1 MFTCLECGKEFASER
16 RVVMHVLAMH
26 PGYLDGCLGFGAPVE
41 EAAADT
47 TEDGSPGEI
56 DWEARVFVCPGCER
70 RFETERLMVLHVLAS
85 HPGLIGDRFDGLVED
100 PLEPAAAE
108 PDSEVPVVEPAA
120 ASRKPGILEKALG
133 FWGFRL

>member
-16 RVVMHVLAMH
+16 RVVMHVLAVH
-26 PGYLDGCLGFGAPVE
+26 PGYLDGCLGFDVPVE

-56 DWEARVFVCPGCER
+56 DWEARVFVCPGCEG
-70 RFETERLMVLHVLAS
+70 RFETERLMVLHALAF
-85 HPGLIGDRFDGLVED
+85 HPGLVGDCFDGLVEG

-108 PDSEVPVVEPAA
+108 LDSEVPVVEAGA
-120 ASRKPGILEKALG
+120 ASRKPNVLKKALG
-133 FWGFRL
+133 FWGFRV